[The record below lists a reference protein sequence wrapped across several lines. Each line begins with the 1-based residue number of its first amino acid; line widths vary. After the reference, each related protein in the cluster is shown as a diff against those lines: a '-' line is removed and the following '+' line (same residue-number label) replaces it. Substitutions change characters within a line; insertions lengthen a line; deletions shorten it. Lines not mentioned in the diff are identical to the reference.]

1 MSKGAPMGKG
11 IKAKPKDLTGTMKRL
26 LGYMKASRWLILLV
40 AVVAIVGTL
49 FQVLSPKILGNATT
63 LIFAGVNAKT
73 GIDFTKLAMI
83 LLTVALLYIGKA
95 VADFVQQWLM
105 TVVSQNTTKTMRN
118 ELKAKIN
125 ELPSEYFDKH
135 SNGNLMSIAINDMDN
150 IATMLQQSLTQLLS
164 SIILVIGVIW
174 LMLTIS
180 WKLTLVA
187 ALIIPFS
194 LLVMKL
200 LTPKAQEN
208 VKKYLQVQG
217 HLNGQIEEAYNGH
230 TVIKS
235 FNYEEHSAQQFHAF
249 NQKMYEAGW
258 KSKFFGGSMMPAMI
272 FLKNVV
278 YVVIC
283 TVGAVEVA
291 AGAILIGNLQAFL
304 QYSSQFS
311 QPVSQLSQIWS
322 GILSIVASAERVFE
336 VLDEEERNVYEQT
349 FPNTPEDSAKV
360 RFDHVQFG
368 YGEELLMNDFS
379 LAVAPQE
386 TIAIV
391 GHTGAGKTTLV
402 HLLQRFYDISGG
414 SIKIDGIDSR
424 NLSHQQLHQK
434 IGMVLQETWLFS
446 GTIYDNIKYGKP
458 DATKEEVYAAAKAAF
473 VDDFVRKLP
482 DGYDTILNE
491 ETNNISQGQRQLI
504 TIARAFLANP
514 EILILDEATSN
525 VDTRTEMLIQKAMKQ
540 LLVGRTSFV
549 VAHRLSTIYD
559 ADKIVVMDHGDV
571 VESGNHQELLEADG
585 VYSDIYN
592 SQFLAE
598 AA

>member
-1 MSKGAPMGKG
+1 MSKGTPMNRGV
-11 IKAKPKDLTGTMKRL
+11 KATPKDLSGTFKRL
-26 LGYMKASRWLILLV
+26 MSYMKESLWLIVLV
-40 AVVAIVGTL
+40 AVIAIAGTL
-49 FQVLSPKILGNATT
+49 LQVLSPKLLGSATT
-63 LIFAGVNAKT
+63 LIFAGVKAKT

-83 LLTVALLYIGKA
+83 LGIVGAMYVGKA
-95 VADFVQQWLM
+95 IADFVQQWLM
-105 TVVSQNTTKTMRN
+105 TVVSQNTTKTLRN

-125 ELPSEYFDKH
+125 ELPSDYFDKH

-164 SIILVIGVIW
+164 SVILVIGVIW

-187 ALIIPFS
+187 ALILPCSFLIT
-194 LLVMKL
+194 KL
-200 LTPKAQEN
+200 FTPKAQEN
-208 VKKYLQVQG
+208 FKKYLHVQG
-217 HLNGQIEEAYNGH
+217 SLNGQIEEAFNGH

-235 FNYEEHSAQQFHAF
+235 FNYEEKSEQQFEAF
-249 NQKMYEAGW
+249 NKEMYEAGW

-272 FLKNVV
+272 LLKNLV

-304 QYSSQFS
+304 QYSTQFS
-311 QPVSQLSQIWS
+311 QPISQFSQIWS

-336 VLDEEERNVYEQT
+336 VLDEEERKHYEQT
-349 FPNTPEDSAKV
+349 FPDQLDDSAKV

-368 YGEELLMNDFS
+368 YGEELLMKDFS
-379 LAVAPQE
+379 LAVAPKE

-402 HLLQRFYDISGG
+402 HLLQRFYEISGG

-424 NLSHQQLHQK
+424 NFTHEQLHQK
-434 IGMVLQETWLFS
+434 IGMVLQDTWLFS
-446 GTIYDNIKYGKP
+446 GTIYDNIKYGNP
-458 DATKEEVYAAAKAAF
+458 DATKEQVYAAAKAAF
-473 VDDFVRKLP
+473 VDEFVRKLP
-482 DGYDTILNE
+482 EGYETVLNE

-559 ADKIVVMDHGDV
+559 ADKIIVMDQGDV
-571 VESGNHQELLEADG
+571 VESGNHQELLEAEG

-592 SQFLAE
+592 SQFLSDVA
-598 AA
+598 

>member
-11 IKAKPKDLTGTMKRL
+11 IKAKPKDLKGTMKRL

-235 FNYEEHSAQQFHAF
+235 FNYEERSAQQFHAF

>member
-1 MSKGAPMGKG
+1 MSKSGPIARGV
-11 IKAKPKDLTGTMKRL
+11 KAKPKNLTGTLKRL
-26 LGYMKASRWLILLV
+26 LSYMKDSRWLIV
-40 AVVAIVGTL
+40 MVAIIAITGTL
-49 FQVLSPKILGNATT
+49 LQVVSPKILGNATT
-63 LIFAGVNAKT
+63 LIFAGVKEKT

-83 LLTVALLYIGKA
+83 LLIVALMYIGKA
-95 VADFVQQWLM
+95 VTDFLQQWLM
-105 TVVSQNTTKTMRN
+105 TIVSQNTTKRLRN

-125 ELPSEYFDKH
+125 ELPNDYFDKH

-164 SIILVIGVIW
+164 STILIIGVLW

-187 ALIIPFS
+187 GLILPFS
-194 LLVMKL
+194 FLITKL

-208 VKKYLQVQG
+208 FKKYLHVQG
-217 HLNGQIEEAYNGH
+217 SLNGQIEEAYNGH

-235 FNYEEHSAQQFHAF
+235 FNYEKKSEQQFQTF
-249 NQKMYEAGW
+249 NQNMYEAGW

-272 FLKNVV
+272 LLKNMV

-283 TVGAVEVA
+283 TIGAVEVA

-304 QYSSQFS
+304 QYSTQFS
-311 QPVSQLSQIWS
+311 QPISQFSQIWS
-322 GILSIVASAERVFE
+322 GLLSIVASAERVFE
-336 VLDEEERNVYEQT
+336 VLDEEERKSYEQS
-349 FPNTPEDSAKV
+349 FPNRLADEAKV
-360 RFDHVQFG
+360 RFEHVQFG
-368 YGEELLMNDFS
+368 YGEELLMKDFS
-379 LAVAPQE
+379 LAVQPEE

-402 HLLQRFYDISGG
+402 HLLQRFYEISGG
-414 SIKIDGIDSR
+414 SITIDGIDSR
-424 NLSHQQLHQK
+424 NLTHEQLHQK
-434 IGMVLQETWLFS
+434 IGMVLQDTWLFS
-446 GTIYDNIKYGKP
+446 GTIYDNIKYGNP
-458 DATKEEVYAAAKAAF
+458 NATKEQVYAAAKAAF
-473 VDDFVRKLP
+473 VDEFVRKLP
-482 DGYDTILNE
+482 EGYDTVLNE

-504 TIARAFLANP
+504 TIARAFLADP

-559 ADKIVVMDHGDV
+559 ADKIIVMDQGDV
-571 VESGNHQELLEADG
+571 VEAGNHQELLEADG

-592 SQFLAE
+592 SQFLSAV
-598 AA
+598 A

>member
-1 MSKGAPMGKG
+1 MSKGRPMNRG
-11 IKAKPKDLTGTMKRL
+11 IKAKPKDLKGTLKRL
-26 LGYMKASRWLILLV
+26 LGYMKESRGLI
-40 AVVAIVGTL
+40 VVVTVISVVGTL
-49 FQVLSPKILGNATT
+49 LQVLSPKVLGTATT
-63 LIFAGVNAKT
+63 LIFAGVKAKT
-73 GIDFTKLAMI
+73 GIDFTALATI
-83 LLTVALLYIGKA
+83 LLMVGLMYIGKA
-95 VADFVQQWLM
+95 ITDFLQQWLM
-105 TVVSQNTTKTMRN
+105 TIVSQKTTKTLRN

-125 ELPSEYFDKH
+125 KLPSGYFDKN

-164 SIILVIGVIW
+164 SVILVIGVIW

-180 WKLTLVA
+180 WKLTLIA
-187 ALIIPFS
+187 ALILPFS
-194 LLVMKL
+194 FLVTKL
-200 LTPKAQEN
+200 FTPKAQEN
-208 VKKYLQVQG
+208 FKKYLHVQG
-217 HLNGQIEEAYNGH
+217 SLNGKIEEAFNGH

-235 FNYEEHSAQQFHAF
+235 FNYEKKSEEQFDTF
-249 NQKMYEAGW
+249 NKSMYEAGW

-272 FLKNVV
+272 LLKNIV

-283 TVGAVEVA
+283 TIGAVEVA
-291 AGAILIGNLQAFL
+291 AGAVLIGNLQAFL
-304 QYSSQFS
+304 QYSTQFS
-311 QPVSQLSQIWS
+311 QPISQFSQIWS

-336 VLDEEERNVYEQT
+336 VLDEEERKSYEEE
-349 FPNTPEDSAKV
+349 FPNQIDDSAKV

-368 YGEELLMNDFS
+368 YGEELLMKDFS
-379 LAVAPQE
+379 LAVAPKQ

-402 HLLQRFYDISGG
+402 HLLQRFYEISGG
-414 SIKIDGIDSR
+414 SITIDGIDSR
-424 NLSHQQLHQK
+424 NLTHEQLHQK
-434 IGMVLQETWLFS
+434 IGMVLQDTWLFS
-446 GTIYDNIKYGKP
+446 GTIYDNIKYGNP
-458 DATKEEVYAAAKAAF
+458 TATQEQVYAAAKAAF
-473 VDDFVRKLP
+473 VDEFVRKLP
-482 DGYDTILNE
+482 EGYETVLNE

-559 ADKIVVMDHGDV
+559 ADKIIVMDHGDV
-571 VESGNHQELLEADG
+571 VESGNHQELLEANG

-592 SQFLAE
+592 SQFLSE

>member
-1 MSKGAPMGKG
+1 MSKGRPMNRG
-11 IKAKPKDLTGTMKRL
+11 IKAKPKDLKGTLKRL
-26 LGYMKASRWLILLV
+26 LGYMKESRGLI
-40 AVVAIVGTL
+40 VVVTVISVVGTL
-49 FQVLSPKILGNATT
+49 LQVLSPKVLGTATT
-63 LIFAGVNAKT
+63 LIFAGVKAKT
-73 GIDFTKLAMI
+73 GIDFTALATI
-83 LLTVALLYIGKA
+83 LLMVGLMYIGKA
-95 VADFVQQWLM
+95 ITDFLQQWLM
-105 TVVSQNTTKTMRN
+105 TIVSQKTTKALRN

-125 ELPSEYFDKH
+125 KLPSGYFDKN

-164 SIILVIGVIW
+164 SVILVIGVIW

-180 WKLTLVA
+180 WKLTLIA
-187 ALIIPFS
+187 ALILPFS
-194 LLVMKL
+194 FLVTKL
-200 LTPKAQEN
+200 FTPKAQEN
-208 VKKYLQVQG
+208 FKKYLHVQG
-217 HLNGQIEEAYNGH
+217 SLNGKIEEAFNGH

-235 FNYEEHSAQQFHAF
+235 FNYEKKSEEQFDTF
-249 NQKMYEAGW
+249 NKSMYEAGW

-272 FLKNVV
+272 LLKNIV

-283 TVGAVEVA
+283 TTGAVEVA
-291 AGAILIGNLQAFL
+291 AGTILIGNLQAFL
-304 QYSSQFS
+304 QYSTQFS
-311 QPVSQLSQIWS
+311 QPISQFSQIWS

-336 VLDEEERNVYEQT
+336 VLDEEERKSYEEA
-349 FPNTPEDSAKV
+349 FPNQIDDSAKV

-368 YGEELLMNDFS
+368 YGEELLMKDFS
-379 LAVAPQE
+379 LAVAPKQ

-402 HLLQRFYDISGG
+402 HLLQRFYEISGG

-424 NLSHQQLHQK
+424 NLTHEQLHQK
-434 IGMVLQETWLFS
+434 IGMVLQDTWLFS
-446 GTIYDNIKYGKP
+446 GTIYDNIKYGNP
-458 DATKEEVYAAAKAAF
+458 TATQEQVYAAAKAAF
-473 VDDFVRKLP
+473 VDEFVRKLP
-482 DGYDTILNE
+482 EGYETVLNE

-559 ADKIVVMDHGDV
+559 AIKL
-571 VESGNHQELLEADG
+571 S
-585 VYSDIYN
+585 
-592 SQFLAE
+592 
-598 AA
+598 

>member
-1 MSKGAPMGKG
+1 MSKGRPMNRG
-11 IKAKPKDLTGTMKRL
+11 IKAKPKDLKGTLKRL
-26 LGYMKASRWLILLV
+26 LGYMKESRGLI
-40 AVVAIVGTL
+40 VVVTVISVVGTL
-49 FQVLSPKILGNATT
+49 LQVLSPKVLGTATT
-63 LIFAGVNAKT
+63 LIFAGVKAKT
-73 GIDFTKLAMI
+73 GIDFTALATI
-83 LLTVALLYIGKA
+83 LLMVGLMYIGKA
-95 VADFVQQWLM
+95 ITDFLQQWLM
-105 TVVSQNTTKTMRN
+105 TIVSQKTTKALRN

-125 ELPSEYFDKH
+125 KLPSGYFDKN

-164 SIILVIGVIW
+164 SVILVIGVIW

-180 WKLTLVA
+180 WKLTLIA
-187 ALIIPFS
+187 ALILPFS
-194 LLVMKL
+194 FLVTKL
-200 LTPKAQEN
+200 FTPKAQEN
-208 VKKYLQVQG
+208 FKKYLHVQG
-217 HLNGQIEEAYNGH
+217 SLNGKIEEAFNGH

-235 FNYEEHSAQQFHAF
+235 FNYEKKSEEQFDTF
-249 NQKMYEAGW
+249 NKSMYEAGW

-272 FLKNVV
+272 LLKNIV

-283 TVGAVEVA
+283 TTGAVEVA
-291 AGAILIGNLQAFL
+291 AGTILIGNLQAFL
-304 QYSSQFS
+304 QYSTQFS
-311 QPVSQLSQIWS
+311 QPISQFSQIWS

-336 VLDEEERNVYEQT
+336 VLDEEERKSYEEA
-349 FPNTPEDSAKV
+349 FPNQIDDSAKV

-368 YGEELLMNDFS
+368 YGEELLMKDFS
-379 LAVAPQE
+379 LAVAPKQ

-402 HLLQRFYDISGG
+402 HLLQRFYEISGG

-424 NLSHQQLHQK
+424 NLTHEQLHQK
-434 IGMVLQETWLFS
+434 IGMVLQDTWLFS
-446 GTIYDNIKYGKP
+446 GTIYDNIKYGNP
-458 DATKEEVYAAAKAAF
+458 TATQEQVYAAAKAAF
-473 VDDFVRKLP
+473 VDEFVRKLP
-482 DGYDTILNE
+482 EGYETVLNE

-559 ADKIVVMDHGDV
+559 ADKIIVMDHGDV
-571 VESGNHQELLEADG
+571 VESGNHQELLEANG

-592 SQFLAE
+592 SQFLSE

>member
-1 MSKGAPMGKG
+1 MSKGRPMNRG
-11 IKAKPKDLTGTMKRL
+11 IKAKPKDLKGTLKRL
-26 LGYMKASRWLILLV
+26 LGYMKESRGLI
-40 AVVAIVGTL
+40 VVVTVISVVGTL
-49 FQVLSPKILGNATT
+49 LQVLSPKVLGTATT
-63 LIFAGVNAKT
+63 LIFAGVKAKT
-73 GIDFTKLAMI
+73 GIDFTALATI
-83 LLTVALLYIGKA
+83 LLMVGLMYIGKA
-95 VADFVQQWLM
+95 ITDFLQQWLM
-105 TVVSQNTTKTMRN
+105 TIVSQKTTKALRN

-125 ELPSEYFDKH
+125 KLPSGYFDKN

-164 SIILVIGVIW
+164 SVILVIGVIW

-180 WKLTLVA
+180 WKLTLIA
-187 ALIIPFS
+187 ALILPFS
-194 LLVMKL
+194 FLVTKL
-200 LTPKAQEN
+200 FTPKAQEN
-208 VKKYLQVQG
+208 FKKYLHVQG
-217 HLNGQIEEAYNGH
+217 SLNGKIEEAFNGH

-235 FNYEEHSAQQFHAF
+235 FNYEKKSEEQFDTF
-249 NQKMYEAGW
+249 NKSMYEAGW

-272 FLKNVV
+272 LLKNIV

-283 TVGAVEVA
+283 TTGAVEVA
-291 AGAILIGNLQAFL
+291 AGTILIGNLQAFL
-304 QYSSQFS
+304 QYSTQFS
-311 QPVSQLSQIWS
+311 QPISQFSQIWS

-336 VLDEEERNVYEQT
+336 VLDEEERKSYEEA
-349 FPNTPEDSAKV
+349 FPNQIDDSAKV

-368 YGEELLMNDFS
+368 YGEELLMKDFS
-379 LAVAPQE
+379 LAVAPKQ

-402 HLLQRFYDISGG
+402 HLLQRFYEISGG

-424 NLSHQQLHQK
+424 NLTHEQLHQK
-434 IGMVLQETWLFS
+434 IGMVLQDTWLFS
-446 GTIYDNIKYGKP
+446 GTIYDNIKYGNP
-458 DATKEEVYAAAKAAF
+458 SATQEQVYAAAKAAF
-473 VDDFVRKLP
+473 VDEFVRKLP
-482 DGYDTILNE
+482 EGYETVLNE

-559 ADKIVVMDHGDV
+559 ADKIIVMDHGDV
-571 VESGNHQELLEADG
+571 VESGNHQELLEANG

-592 SQFLAE
+592 SQFLSE

>member
-1 MSKGAPMGKG
+1 MSKSGPIARGV
-11 IKAKPKDLTGTMKRL
+11 KAKPKNLTGTLKRL
-26 LGYMKASRWLILLV
+26 LSYMKDSRWLIV
-40 AVVAIVGTL
+40 MVAIIAITGTL
-49 FQVLSPKILGNATT
+49 LQVVSPKILGNATT
-63 LIFAGVNAKT
+63 LIFAGVKEKT

-83 LLTVALLYIGKA
+83 LLIVALMYIDKA
-95 VADFVQQWLM
+95 VTDFLQQWLM
-105 TVVSQNTTKTMRN
+105 TIVSQNTTKRLRN

-125 ELPSEYFDKH
+125 ELPNDYFDKH

-164 SIILVIGVIW
+164 STILIIGVLW

-187 ALIIPFS
+187 GLILPFS
-194 LLVMKL
+194 FLITKL

-208 VKKYLQVQG
+208 FKKYLHVQG
-217 HLNGQIEEAYNGH
+217 SLNGQIEEAYNGH

-235 FNYEEHSAQQFHAF
+235 FNYEKKSEQQFQTF
-249 NQKMYEAGW
+249 NQNMYEAGW

-272 FLKNVV
+272 LLKNMV

-283 TVGAVEVA
+283 TIGAVEVA

-304 QYSSQFS
+304 QYSTQFS
-311 QPVSQLSQIWS
+311 QPISQFSQIWS
-322 GILSIVASAERVFE
+322 GLLSIVASAERVFE
-336 VLDEEERNVYEQT
+336 VLDEEERKSYEQS
-349 FPNTPEDSAKV
+349 FPNRLADEAKV
-360 RFDHVQFG
+360 RFEHVQFG
-368 YGEELLMNDFS
+368 YGEELLMKDFS
-379 LAVAPQE
+379 LAVQPEE

-402 HLLQRFYDISGG
+402 HLLQRFYEISGG
-414 SIKIDGIDSR
+414 SITIDGIDSR
-424 NLSHQQLHQK
+424 NLTHEQLHQK
-434 IGMVLQETWLFS
+434 IGMVLQDTWLFS
-446 GTIYDNIKYGKP
+446 GTIYDNIKYGNP
-458 DATKEEVYAAAKAAF
+458 NATKEQVYAAAKAAF
-473 VDDFVRKLP
+473 VDEFVRKLP
-482 DGYDTILNE
+482 EGYDTVLNE

-504 TIARAFLANP
+504 TIARAFLADP

-559 ADKIVVMDHGDV
+559 ADKIIVMDQGDV
-571 VESGNHQELLEADG
+571 VEAGNHQELLEADG

-592 SQFLAE
+592 SQFLSAV
-598 AA
+598 A

>member
-1 MSKGAPMGKG
+1 MSKGRPMNRG
-11 IKAKPKDLTGTMKRL
+11 IKAKPKDLKGTLKRL
-26 LGYMKASRWLILLV
+26 LGYMKESRGLI
-40 AVVAIVGTL
+40 VVVTVISVVGTL
-49 FQVLSPKILGNATT
+49 LQVLSPKVLGTATT
-63 LIFAGVNAKT
+63 LIFAGVKAKT
-73 GIDFTKLAMI
+73 GIDFTALATI
-83 LLTVALLYIGKA
+83 LLMVGLMYIGKA
-95 VADFVQQWLM
+95 ITDFLQQWLM
-105 TVVSQNTTKTMRN
+105 TIVSQKTTKTLRN

-125 ELPSEYFDKH
+125 KLPSGYFDKN

-164 SIILVIGVIW
+164 SVILVIGVIW

-180 WKLTLVA
+180 WKLTLIA
-187 ALIIPFS
+187 ALILPFS
-194 LLVMKL
+194 FLVTKL
-200 LTPKAQEN
+200 FTPKAQEN
-208 VKKYLQVQG
+208 FKKYLHVQG
-217 HLNGQIEEAYNGH
+217 SLNGKIEEAFNGH

-235 FNYEEHSAQQFHAF
+235 FNYEKKSEEQFDTF
-249 NQKMYEAGW
+249 NKSMYEAGW

-272 FLKNVV
+272 LLKNIV

-283 TVGAVEVA
+283 TIGAVEVA
-291 AGAILIGNLQAFL
+291 AGAVLIGNLQAFL
-304 QYSSQFS
+304 QYSTQFS
-311 QPVSQLSQIWS
+311 QPISQFSQIWS

-336 VLDEEERNVYEQT
+336 VLDEEERKSYEEA
-349 FPNTPEDSAKV
+349 FPNQIDDSAKV

-368 YGEELLMNDFS
+368 YGEELLMKDFS
-379 LAVAPQE
+379 LAVASKQ

-402 HLLQRFYDISGG
+402 HLLQRFYEISGG

-424 NLSHQQLHQK
+424 NLTHEQLHQK
-434 IGMVLQETWLFS
+434 IGMVLQDTWLFS
-446 GTIYDNIKYGKP
+446 GTIYDNIKYGNP
-458 DATKEEVYAAAKAAF
+458 TATQEQVYAAAKAAF
-473 VDDFVRKLP
+473 VDEFVRKLP
-482 DGYDTILNE
+482 EGYETVLNE

-559 ADKIVVMDHGDV
+559 ADKIIVMDHGDV
-571 VESGNHQELLEADG
+571 VESGNHQELLEANG

-592 SQFLAE
+592 SQFLSE